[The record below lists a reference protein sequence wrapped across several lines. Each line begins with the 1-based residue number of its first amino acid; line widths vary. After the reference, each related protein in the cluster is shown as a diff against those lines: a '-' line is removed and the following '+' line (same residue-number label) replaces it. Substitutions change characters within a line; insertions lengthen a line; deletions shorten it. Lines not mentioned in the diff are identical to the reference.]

1 MARVRRILT
10 NDHGQPVGP
19 PLNAWAPRAFP
30 APVRLAGRYCRLE
43 PLSPEHAPALYEAV
57 TRDASGRQWT
67 YLSYGPFAGPRA
79 FADFVDAT
87 VADPGHVT
95 LTIVD
100 AASGRPAGWASYL
113 RIDPAVGSIEVGG
126 ITFGAALQ
134 RTAAATEAMY
144 LMAAHAIDDL
154 GYRRYEWKCDD
165 LNAPSRAAATRL
177 GFAYEGTFR
186 NATIYKGRS
195 RDTAWF
201 AITDDDWPSL
211 RAAIRSWLDP
221 ATFDADGTQR
231 RSLSSATRAA
241 RKTLD
246 SAR

>member
-1 MARVRRILT
+1 MSRSRSST
-10 NDHGQPVGP
+10 P
-19 PLNAWAPRAFP
+19 
-30 APVRLAGRYCRLE
+30 
-43 PLSPEHAPALYEAV
+43 
-57 TRDASGRQWT
+57 TT
-67 YLSYGPFAGPRA
+67 
-79 FADFVDAT
+79 
-87 VADPGHVT
+87 
-95 LTIVD
+95 
-100 AASGRPAGWASYL
+100 GRPAGWASYL

-211 RAAIRSWLDP
+211 RAAIVDP
-221 ATFDADGTQR
+221 GSTRRLSTPTVPSADPCRPPPGQPER
-231 RSLSSATRAA
+231 L
-241 RKTLD
+241 LD
-246 SAR
+246 SSR